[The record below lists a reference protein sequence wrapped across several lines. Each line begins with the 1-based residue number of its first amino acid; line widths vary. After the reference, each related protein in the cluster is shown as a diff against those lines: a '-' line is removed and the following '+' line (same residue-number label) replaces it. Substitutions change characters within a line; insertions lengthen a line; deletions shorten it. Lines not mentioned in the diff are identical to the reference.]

1 MAYSALYHTLF
12 SKNKVGGQKRS
23 LNDVIKLFN
32 QKKDFLLNETFK
44 YPHESCP

>member
-23 LNDVIKLFN
+23 LNDIIKLFN
-32 QKKDFLLNETFK
+32 
-44 YPHESCP
+44 